1 MSYEIDKKLEL
12 AANAIRR
19 EFSNVSA
26 PRTAIACLNS
36 SKAAAFSGQGPGS
49 VGQTYGYRQLKT

>member
-1 MSYEIDKKLEL
+1 MSYEIDKQLEL

-19 EFSNVSA
+19 EFSSVSK
-26 PRTAIACLNS
+26 PRTAITCLDS

-49 VGQTYGYRQLKT
+49 VSQTYGYR